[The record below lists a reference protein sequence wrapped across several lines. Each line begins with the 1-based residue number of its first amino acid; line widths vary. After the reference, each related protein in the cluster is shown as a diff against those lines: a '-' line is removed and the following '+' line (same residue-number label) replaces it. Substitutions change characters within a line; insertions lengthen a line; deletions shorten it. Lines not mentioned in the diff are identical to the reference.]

1 MALTS
6 ATAVPARLA
15 RTPDDYA
22 RIGIEPRAIKLWE
35 DGMRTDGS
43 RGTYEWWY
51 FDAHLDD
58 GAKLVVVFLTK
69 EMTDLKKPLSPS
81 IRIDLTLPDGNSV
94 RKLAGFTAETFSA
107 EGSTSC
113 TPEACCLTTS
123 RAAERATSMAT
134 FPPPMTITFFP
145 MVNL

>member
-1 MALTS
+1 MSHLLLRESGKRRTLLKIDRWIIIAHPKRRFRKERVPMALTS

-22 RIGIEPRAIKLWE
+22 RLGIEPRAIKLWE

-43 RGTYEWWY
+43 PGTYEWWY

-69 EMTDLKKPLSPS
+69 EMIDLEKPLTPS
-81 IRIDLTLPDGNSV
+81 IRIDLTLPDGTSV
-94 RKLAGFTAETFSA
+94 RKLTG
-107 EGSTSC
+107 
-113 TPEACCLTTS
+113 L
-123 RAAERATSMAT
+123 AA
-134 FPPPMTITFFP
+134 
-145 MVNL
+145 